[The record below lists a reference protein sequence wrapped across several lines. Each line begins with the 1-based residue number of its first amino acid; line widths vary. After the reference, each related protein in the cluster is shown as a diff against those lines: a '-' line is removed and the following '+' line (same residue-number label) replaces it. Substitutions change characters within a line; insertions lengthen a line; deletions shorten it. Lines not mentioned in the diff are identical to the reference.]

1 MGERQRMTTPMKP
14 DPEEPERYD
23 DITIFT
29 TADGQT
35 RVAVRFQNENV
46 WLTQK
51 LMAELYECST
61 DNIGLHLKN
70 IFTERELEEK
80 AVTEESSATAADGKN
95 YRMKFYSLEAIIA
108 VGYRV
113 SSPRATQFRTWAT
126 DRLKDYILKGFAIDK
141 ERFKRGTKF
150 DQRYFEEL
158 LEEVREIRASE
169 RMMYQKITD
178 IYATAADYSPN
189 TAAAERFFATVQNK
203 LHFAIT
209 RHTAA
214 EIIAER
220 ADAKHPTMGL
230 TSWKKGTGGKI
241 LKTDIGTAKN
251 YLKADELKTLNHIV
265 DMYLDHAEFQA
276 SRGRLMK
283 MADWES
289 RLEAFL
295 QFNEQE
301 ILQDKGRVSHAVA
314 LALAERAYATF
325 RVEQD
330 RRYESDFDR
339 VVKSLPKPKAKPSGK
354 KKPPNA

>member
-1 MGERQRMTTPMKP
+1 MSQEPAP
-14 DPEEPERYD
+14 DRFD

-29 TADGQT
+29 TEDGAT
-35 RVAVRFQNENV
+35 RVEVRFQKENV

-61 DNIGLHLKN
+61 DNVGLHLKN
-70 IFTERELEEK
+70 IFAERELDP
-80 AVTEESSATAADGKN
+80 AATTEESSIVQNEGGREVSRKVI
-95 YRMKFYSLEAIIA
+95 FYSLEAIIA

-141 ERFKRGTKF
+141 ERFKRGSRY
-150 DQRYFEEL
+150 DQSYFMEL

-209 RHTAA
+209 GHTAA

-220 ADAKHPTMGL
+220 ADARHP
-230 TSWKKGTGGKI
+230 SWW
-241 LKTDIGTAKN
+241 D
-251 YLKADELKTLNHIV
+251 
-265 DMYLDHAEFQA
+265 
-276 SRGRLMK
+276 
-283 MADWES
+283 
-289 RLEAFL
+289 
-295 QFNEQE
+295 
-301 ILQDKGRVSHAVA
+301 
-314 LALAERAYATF
+314 
-325 RVEQD
+325 VEC
-330 RRYESDFDR
+330 
-339 VVKSLPKPKAKPSGK
+339 
-354 KKPPNA
+354 

>member
-1 MGERQRMTTPMKP
+1 MNPELPEGRM
-14 DPEEPERYD
+14 D

-29 TADGQT
+29 TEDGQT
-35 RVAVRFQNENV
+35 RVEVRFQDENV

-61 DNIGLHLKN
+61 DNVSLHLRN
-70 IFTERELEEK
+70 LFAEGELREK
-80 AVTEESSATAADGKN
+80 AVTEESSVTAADGKK
-95 YRMKFYSLEAIIA
+95 YRTKLYSLEAIIA

-126 DRLKDYILKGFAIDK
+126 DRRKDYILKGFSIDK
-141 ERFKRGTKF
+141 ERFKHGSRF

-158 LEEVREIRASE
+158 LAEVREIRASE
-169 RMMYQKITD
+169 RMMYQKLTD
-178 IYATAADYSPN
+178 IYATAVDYSPN
-189 TAAAERFFATVQNK
+189 TAAAERFFSTVQNK

-209 RHTAA
+209 GHTAA
-214 EIIAER
+214 ELIAER
-220 ADAKHPTMGL
+220 ADATHPTMGL
-230 TSWKKGTGGKI
+230 TNWRKGPGGKI

-251 YLKADELKTLNHIV
+251 YLKQDELKSLNHIV

-283 MADWES
+283 MADWEA
-289 RLEAFL
+289 RLDAFL

-301 ILQDKGRVSHAVA
+301 ILEDKGRISHAVA
-314 LALAERAYATF
+314 LALAEKAYATF
-325 RVEQD
+325 RVVQD

-339 VVKSLPKPKAKPSGK
+339 AIKNLAKPKDKPKAKTSAKK
-354 KKPPNA
+354 KKPDA

>member
-1 MGERQRMTTPMKP
+1 MSQEPQAERF
-14 DPEEPERYD
+14 D

-29 TADGQT
+29 TEDGAT
-35 RVAVRFQNENV
+35 RVEVRFQNENV

-61 DNIGLHLKN
+61 DNVGLHLKK
-70 IFTERELEEK
+70 IFAERELDP
-80 AVTEESSATAADGKN
+80 AATTEESSVVQNEGGREVTRKVI
-95 YRMKFYSLEAIIA
+95 FYSLEAIIA

-113 SSPRATQFRTWAT
+113 KSPRATQFRTWAT
-126 DRLKDYILKGFAIDK
+126 DRLKDYILKGFALDK
-141 ERFKRGTKF
+141 ERFKRGSRY
-150 DQRYFEEL
+150 DQSYFLEL

-209 RHTAA
+209 GHTAA
-214 EIIAER
+214 ELIAER
-220 ADAKHPTMGL
+220 ADASHPTMGL
-230 TSWKKGTGGKI
+230 TTWKKGPGGKI

-283 MADWES
+283 MVDWET
-289 RLEAFL
+289 RLDAFL

-314 LALAERAYATF
+314 QALAEKAYATF

-339 VVKSLPKPKAKPSGK
+339 VVKSLPKIKPVAKK
-354 KKPPNA
+354 KKP